1 MFVRAQVDPCG
12 DSCQVPAWAANG
24 CLFVCSLYLCAC
36 VCVLL
41 VLVCLCLCAPC
52 TCACASNMA
61 STCATQVKAGAQTPF
76 RDHIITLHLR
86 IIFLCCSLLM

>member
-12 DSCQVPAWAANG
+12 DSCQAPAWAANG
-24 CLFVCSLYLCAC
+24 CLFVCSLYLC
-36 VCVLL
+36 
-41 VLVCLCLCAPC
+41 LCLCA
-52 TCACASNMA
+52 SNLA
-61 STCATQVKAGAQTPF
+61 VTCATQVKAGAQTPF